1 MAKCAYHPDVET
13 SVSCSN
19 CDKPICPKDMVYTPV
34 GIKCPECARPVGR
47 MRARGKPRDYAMA
60 VLVAVAG
67 AIVGGLLLGEV
78 LSVLPFGTIILTAGY
93 GYFMGEASSAAARRN
108 GGLAYQFIVGG
119 GTVAGAAIAGLVSGA
134 IFEMFFIIGVVI
146 ATVLA
151 VAGMRG

>member
-1 MAKCAYHPDVET
+1 
-13 SVSCSN
+13 
-19 CDKPICPKDMVYTPV
+19 
-34 GIKCPECARPVGR
+34 